1 MNPADSGSAAATI
14 AETLEQHYPGRV
26 LSPKS
31 LAEIPAKDYLVYV
44 LEHNGR
50 AIVVGHGK
58 KNRARVILDSE
69 EAITPSHLKA
79 IFVRLHHLFPDPQG
93 GTRFAPYLVTCKNK
107 EEAKAVEKAL
117 HALIHGN
124 DRELPDHINRALFAG
139 IPERSIPWML
149 LKMALASSYDGL
161 GDLRRWRIEGII
173 DDDSW
178 KIVGDRLR
186 LGAGFL
192 KARGKSRT

>member
-1 MNPADSGSAAATI
+1 MNTADSGPTVATI
-14 AETLEQHYPGRV
+14 AEALERHYPGRV
-26 LSPKS
+26 LSPQDP
-31 LAEIPAKDYLVYV
+31 ADIPTGKFMVYV
-44 LEHNGR
+44 LECNGR

-69 EAITPSHLKA
+69 AAITPSHLKA
-79 IFVRLHHLFPDPQG
+79 IFVRLHHLFPDPRG
-93 GTRFAPYLVTCKNK
+93 ETGFARYLVTCESK

-124 DRELPDHINRALFAG
+124 DRQLPEHINRALFAG

-161 GDLRRWRIEGII
+161 GDLRKWRIDGII
-173 DDDSW
+173 DDDAW
-178 KIVGDRLR
+178 KIISGRLR

-192 KARGKSRT
+192 RIRGKSQS